1 MKTWKV
7 NFLVIPF
14 ILFPD
19 QTEEKENEEDKES
32 PEDKDKSSED
42 IKPVADSKSTTK
54 LIPLDVPLDPTKY
67 YEVEEF
73 FVKYRNF
80 SYLHCEWRTE
90 EELLKGDKRIGSK
103 IKRFKIKL
111 AHHTNIFENVSDTL
125 FFTMRSIYNFEIIL
139 N

>member
-1 MKTWKV
+1 M
-7 NFLVIPF
+7 
-14 ILFPD
+14 FPD

-111 AHHTNIFENVSDTL
+111 AHHTNIFENVSDTVL
-125 FFTMRSIYNFEIIL
+125 YNEVNIQF
-139 N
+139 